1 MNKAVVTEVLS
12 WGELWGNISPYY
24 LPYLLGQM
32 KGVSQG
38 THADRFNNLVFY
50 AEDRDSLL
58 FVSPITTTPPPRS
71 LNQDHEEGE
80 TIRKHHPNTARHMTP
95 TTPPHP
101 IPTPSSREESHT
113 LPELRPPD
121 AIRSYADRVNHHQHQ
136 THVDAH
142 VLQARRSVRTPR
154 FV

>member
-58 FVSPITTTPPPRS
+58 FVSPITTTPSTRS
-71 LNQDHEEGE
+71 LLTRYGASDIDRCDE
-80 TIRKHHPNTARHMTP
+80 
-95 TTPPHP
+95 
-101 IPTPSSREESHT
+101 
-113 LPELRPPD
+113 RPV
-121 AIRSYADRVNHHQHQ
+121 SYNVII
-136 THVDAH
+136 
-142 VLQARRSVRTPR
+142 
-154 FV
+154 